1 MPANAIPGL
10 TLAGTEVN
18 GIWENGLIVYGV
30 PVGSDEY
37 VKIKMR
43 QKVEEVAKGALRA
56 TQVLGSEKQGLWT
69 VLRQSLSQ
77 QMDWWLTLVY
87 PSLMV

>member
-1 MPANAIPGL
+1 MAFCSGIVNQRCTVDGIMPANAIPGL

-56 TQVLGSEKQGLWT
+56 TQVLGSEKQGLG
-69 VLRQSLSQ
+69 Q
-77 QMDWWLTLVY
+77 Y
-87 PSLMV
+87 